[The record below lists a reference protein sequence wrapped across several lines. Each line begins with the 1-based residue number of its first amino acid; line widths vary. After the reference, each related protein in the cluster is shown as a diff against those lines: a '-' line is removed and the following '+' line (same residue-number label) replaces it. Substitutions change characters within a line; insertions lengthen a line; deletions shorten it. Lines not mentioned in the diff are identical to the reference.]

1 MDYKGSYLKEKVRSL
16 QLEMSLMNIRAN
28 EINQELPK
36 VKKELT
42 EHDSKSETSGTK

>member
-1 MDYKGSYLKEKVRSL
+1 MDYKNSYLKEKVRSL

-42 EHDSKSETSGTK
+42 EHESKDKASDTE